1 LKKIPRLAHSRTRS
15 SVLAALLCL
24 GVGIHRP
31 AFADQPEG
39 KASEPATAAKTEA
52 RERFDRGVRLFEKG
66 DNAAALAEFKR
77 ANELVPNPLVL
88 YNMGLVYAAMNRP
101 VESVDALGAFLAQS
115 PQSQRGPRRHAQQIV
130 DEQSARIARLSVR
143 TQVPATIDVDGI
155 EVGRTPMS
163 DAIRVSSG
171 AHIVGAQAAG
181 YLPTR
186 KEISL
191 AGQTAATIDLDLQP
205 AENRR
210 AELRLSSLPTGAE
223 ILVNGQSVGTTPLP
237 ASLTVAP
244 GNVRIEARREGYLP
258 AERSLVLGDGARG
271 EIAFAL
277 VEDPSAPASGRA
289 LLRIVASEA
298 GAEVTVDG
306 VVRPNPGAGVWLPKG
321 QHRLRVA
328 LGGFEPYE
336 KDVDLGA
343 GVETPLAVVMVPT
356 SETRARQDNAIHTRK
371 VVGWTL
377 LGVGAATA
385 VGGTVYG
392 VMQLGDVSDARK
404 YRDGILAAEADWNNQ
419 CWAGQG
425 PTYQLRG
432 CDAIRAD
439 AEDRVD
445 SAVLR
450 RNLGFV
456 GAGAGV
462 VMAGIGAYLLASA
475 PTPGRD
481 RSSGAPTLSLA
492 SVWLSDDSAGMWL
505 QGHF

>member
-1 LKKIPRLAHSRTRS
+1 
-15 SVLAALLCL
+15 VLAALLFL

-31 AFADQPEG
+31 AFADPPAARPSD
-39 KASEPATAAKTEA
+39 ASAAAKSEA
-52 RERFDRGVRLFEKG
+52 RERFDRGVKLFERG

-101 VESVDALGAFLAQS
+101 IESVDALAAFLKQS
-115 PQSQRGPRRHAQQIV
+115 PPSQRGPRRHAQQIV
-130 DEQSARIARLSVR
+130 DEQSARIAQLSIR

-155 EVGRTPMS
+155 EAGRTPMS
-163 DAIRVSSG
+163 GAIRVASG

-186 KEISL
+186 KEITL
-191 AGQTAATIDLDLQP
+191 AGQTTATVELELQP

-210 AELRLSSLPTGAE
+210 AELRLSSSPTGAE
-223 ILVNGQSVGTTPLP
+223 ILVNGQSAGATPLP
-237 ASLTVAP
+237 ASLMVAP
-244 GNVRIEARREGYLP
+244 GTVRIEARREGYLP

-277 VEDPSAPASGRA
+277 VEDPSVPASSKA
-289 LLRIVASEA
+289 LLRIVASEP

-306 VVRPNPGAGVWLPKG
+306 VVRPNRGAGVWLPKG

-328 LGGFEPYE
+328 LPGFEPYE
-336 KDVDLGA
+336 RDVELA
-343 GVETPLAVVMVPT
+343 PGVETPLAVVMVPT
-356 SETRARQDNAIHTRK
+356 AETRARHESSVHARK

-377 LGVGAATA
+377 LGVGAAAA

-392 VMQLGDVSDARK
+392 VMQLGDVTDARK
-404 YRDGILAAEADWNNQ
+404 YRDGILAAEADRNNL

-432 CDAIRAD
+432 CDAIKAD

-475 PTPGRD
+475 PARD
-481 RSSGAPTLSLA
+481 LNPAAPTLSLA
-492 SVWLSDDSAGMWL
+492 SFWLGDHSAGMWL